1 MAALASRYSGEGR
14 LLATADVRE
23 ENLTVS
29 DFNWKAVLKSLPADT
44 TAAVHTLPQRDI
56 ADLKE
61 EIAQHKQETARH
73 TEEMAEY
80 KREIEQNKEDATR
93 HALEIAQNKTE
104 IAQHEQHMRAL
115 RVEMSELRLAGIG
128 EGGSRKHRAAD
139 NASSSQLARV
149 ADDN

>member
-1 MAALASRYSGEGR
+1 MRQACIAPDGEPKWNEAEPPSAERCASPENPPEICDAAE
-14 LLATADVRE
+14 
-23 ENLTVS
+23 
-29 DFNWKAVLKSLPADT
+29 PADLV
-44 TAAVHTLPQRDI
+44 AGEPDRG
-56 ADLKE
+56 K
-61 EIAQHKQETARH
+61 ARM
-73 TEEMAEY
+73 ELQSLAEY
-80 KREIEQNKEDATR
+80 KREIAQNKEDATR

-104 IAQHEQHMRAL
+104 IAQHKEEMRAL